1 MRRWPKKGLAKERT
15 AWAWPRS
22 GVPSPTASPPCFSQT
37 RKPVLE
43 QLNYTHGS
51 LWTATSTRHATM
63 LRNRHMRGKGWV
75 QWPEAGTSLSRSP
88 WCPWLARKAL
98 ILCAFLFPFPLEIG
112 DKVLYFNLVK
122 YTSTKTHIFK
132 YTFTVSK
139 ECALSSRKTLLRS
152 SLTKQLKCLVRG

>member
-1 MRRWPKKGLAKERT
+1 MPRNGQPGLGHVLGRRLRRL
-15 AWAWPRS
+15 PRR
-22 GVPSPTASPPCFSQT
+22 ASHRPEGPCWSSST
-37 RKPVLE
+37 
-43 QLNYTHGS
+43 THGS
-51 LWTATSTRHATM
+51 PWTATSTRHATM
-63 LRNRHMRGKGWV
+63 LRNRHMRGKGWA